1 MIKTALPTPPHQAS
15 PHAAV
20 PGDGAPHIAPNRL
33 VDRPNSVFQNIF
45 IYLFY
50 LSILVHHPLC
60 SPWGGWCSPSTLLH
74 YISYHRNPNERD
86 HIVGQ
91 LNWCIPT
98 APYKPSS
105 LGCTIQEVLQSSQK
119 SSSTAK
125 VNTNTNIY
133 IYIWRIILKM
143 ATF

>member
-91 LNWCIPT
+91 LTGAYLPLHI
-98 APYKPSS
+98 S
-105 LGCTIQEVLQSSQK
+105 LHHQAAQFRKSYSLHRRAVAQQK
-119 SSSTAK
+119 LILTR
-125 VNTNTNIY
+125 IY